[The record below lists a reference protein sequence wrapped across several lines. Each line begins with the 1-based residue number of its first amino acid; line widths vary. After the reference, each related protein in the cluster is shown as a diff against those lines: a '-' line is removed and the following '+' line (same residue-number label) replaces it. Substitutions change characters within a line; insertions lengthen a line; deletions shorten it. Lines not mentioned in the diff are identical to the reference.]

1 MKSISYKQSRKNSA
15 LRGRKA
21 KVRRARARGG
31 RAGSKPVFG
40 PGRIH
45 LEIGDRIGAMSF
57 GGIGVMRRLVSR
69 LGLVREIDR
78 RLHLLKRHLPYRE
91 SDHVLNIAYNILC
104 GSTRLEDL
112 NGLRN
117 NVPYLDAL
125 DAEMIPSPT
134 AAGDFMRRFEQEDV
148 VELMEALGA
157 VRPQLWKGRSRELL
171 GPVAYVDVDG
181 TVAPTQGEKKA
192 GMDMSYKGVWGYH
205 PLIISL
211 ANTGEVLSLVN
222 RPGNVPSHTGAAEW
236 IGRSIDL
243 VAPHVERV
251 CVRGDTHFSLTAHF
265 DEWSEKADF
274 IFGYRSCPVLEAA
287 VSVLDEESWQPL
299 KRRPRWT
306 SRSGQTRAKRPNEKD
321 RIVEERGYT
330 NLRLNCEHITE
341 FEYRP
346 GKCRKKYRMVVVRKN
361 ISKMKGD
368 NTLFDETRYHY
379 YITTR
384 TDVSAAELVRLAN
397 QRGDQENLIAQLKS
411 GVDAMRVP
419 LYDLVSNWAYMV
431 IATLAWNLK
440 SWFALMMHRKA
451 DRRRY
456 VVLAA
461 GENFPFVADE
471 KVTARRPRTGRGG

>member
-1 MKSISYKQSRKNSA
+1 M
-15 LRGRKA
+15 
-21 KVRRARARGG
+21 
-31 RAGSKPVFG
+31 
-40 PGRIH
+40 
-45 LEIGDRIGAMSF
+45 
-57 GGIGVMRRLVSR
+57 
-69 LGLVREIDR
+69 
-78 RLHLLKRHLPYRE
+78 
-91 SDHVLNIAYNILC
+91 
-104 GSTRLEDL
+104 
-112 NGLRN
+112 RN

-157 VRPQLWKGRSRELL
+157 VRPQLWKGRGRELL

-222 RPGNVPSHTGAAEW
+222 RPGNVPGTSE
-236 IGRSIDL
+236 
-243 VAPHVERV
+243 
-251 CVRGDTHFSLTAHF
+251 FSEPLIRYTL
-265 DEWSEKADF
+265 
-274 IFGYRSCPVLEAA
+274 LEAA

-299 KRRPRWT
+299 KRRPR
-306 SRSGQTRAKRPNEKD
+306 RPSGQTRAKRPNEKD

-330 NLRLNCEHITE
+330 NLRLNFTE
-341 FEYRP
+341 FT
-346 GKCRKKYRMVVVRKN
+346 VRGSAARSTGWSWSERT
-361 ISKMKGD
+361 SKI
-368 NTLFDETRYHY
+368 TLFDETRYHY

-456 VVLAA
+456 VAMEFRTFIREMILIPCQVIRR
-461 GENFPFVADE
+461 
-471 KVTARRPRTGRGG
+471 ARRTTLRIIGWQPSVDRLFSVWGAIERTGFG

>member
-15 LRGRKA
+15 RRGRKA

-31 RAGSKPVFG
+31 RSGSKPVLG
-40 PGRIH
+40 LGRIH

-157 VRPQLWKGRSRELL
+157 VRPQLWKGRGRELL

-192 GMDMSYKGVWGYH
+192 GMDMSYKGVWGVPPAGH
-205 PLIISL
+205 L
-211 ANTGEVLSLVN
+211 A
-222 RPGNVPSHTGAAEW
+222 
-236 IGRSIDL
+236 
-243 VAPHVERV
+243 
-251 CVRGDTHFSLTAHF
+251 
-265 DEWSEKADF
+265 
-274 IFGYRSCPVLEAA
+274 
-287 VSVLDEESWQPL
+287 
-299 KRRPRWT
+299 
-306 SRSGQTRAKRPNEKD
+306 GQH
-321 RIVEERGYT
+321 G
-330 NLRLNCEHITE
+330 
-341 FEYRP
+341 
-346 GKCRKKYRMVVVRKN
+346 
-361 ISKMKGD
+361 
-368 NTLFDETRYHY
+368 
-379 YITTR
+379 
-384 TDVSAAELVRLAN
+384 
-397 QRGDQENLIAQLKS
+397 
-411 GVDAMRVP
+411 
-419 LYDLVSNWAYMV
+419 
-431 IATLAWNLK
+431 
-440 SWFALMMHRKA
+440 
-451 DRRRY
+451 
-456 VVLAA
+456 
-461 GENFPFVADE
+461 
-471 KVTARRPRTGRGG
+471 